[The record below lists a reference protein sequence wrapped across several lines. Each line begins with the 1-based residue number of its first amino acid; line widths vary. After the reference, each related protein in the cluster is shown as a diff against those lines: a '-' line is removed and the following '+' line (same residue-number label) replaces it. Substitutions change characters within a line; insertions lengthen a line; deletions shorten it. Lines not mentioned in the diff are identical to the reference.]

1 MLLSSMPSKSDLNKN
16 DVVETEKVIDRESR
30 SSSNAENQNL
40 RQRSSSC
47 VPSSSTTG
55 LDLYLHFHWGSRYW
69 APIFF
74 INRPSPAIIDAKPF
88 SFRQEWRRRFA
99 LPASIH
105 SIKPNQVDIY
115 YTHSLNTFNKVK
127 FYRMLSTLAVVFS
140 TYTIHLTVDAQG
152 PAFQLVRFNGVHSAL
167 KK

>member
-1 MLLSSMPSKSDLNKN
+1 MTSWKLKRLL
-16 DVVETEKVIDRESR
+16 I
-30 SSSNAENQNL
+30 ENQGQAPMQKIKIWASAHPHAL
-40 RQRSSSC
+40 
-47 VPSSSTTG
+47 PSSSTTG
-55 LDLYLHFHWGSRYW
+55 LDLYLYFHWSSRYW

-74 INRPSPAIIDAKPF
+74 INRPSAAIIDAKPF

-105 SIKPNQVDIY
+105 SIKPNKVDIY

-140 TYTIHLTVDAQG
+140 TYTCTSLLMPRAQH
-152 PAFQLVRFNGVHSAL
+152 FNWLDSMACI
-167 KK
+167 